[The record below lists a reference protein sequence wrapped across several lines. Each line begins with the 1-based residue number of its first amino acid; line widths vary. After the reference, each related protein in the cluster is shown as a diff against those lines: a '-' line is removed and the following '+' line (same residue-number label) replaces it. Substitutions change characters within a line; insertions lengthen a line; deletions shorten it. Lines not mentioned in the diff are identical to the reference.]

1 MQQQQVKRQEVQRN
15 DNARRK
21 QKRDLSSGSDQY
33 SSPLGFFISTTIW
46 LLNVSTMNH
55 REVSLN
61 KTFGDWH

>member
-21 QKRDLSSGSDQY
+21 QKRDLFSGSDQY